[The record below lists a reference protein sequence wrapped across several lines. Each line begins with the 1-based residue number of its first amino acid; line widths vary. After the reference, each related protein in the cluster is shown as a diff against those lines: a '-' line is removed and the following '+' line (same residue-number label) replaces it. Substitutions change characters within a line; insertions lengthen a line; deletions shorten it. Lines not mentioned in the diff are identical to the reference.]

1 MGHQRLGRL
10 PGSRKWQQVVDL
22 ISGGADVRLVAAAT
36 SAAAES
42 SMIDASNDPAVKRAV
57 WLLTQIPIAA
67 RKADF
72 PTELR
77 KLGLSVGD
85 HPTLIE
91 VVTAVSDAVDRQVTR
106 GTDLGEMAQLSAIEC
121 LHAVASREIADL
133 FGGPT
138 DKVQR
143 ALGALGTVKQ
153 FTILT
158 RDFFARLTRRVLS
171 YYLSREL
178 PQNVG
183 LNSRFRT
190 IREHRDF
197 EAALDNHCRETT
209 RIIKEFSGE
218 WFSKHTHEGGITEA
232 KAGRFAHVAFKKIR
246 DELRQRRD
254 ANA

>member
-1 MGHQRLGRL
+1 M
-10 PGSRKWQQVVDL
+10 PSCCSVSR
-22 ISGGADVRLVAAAT
+22 
-36 SAAAES
+36 
-42 SMIDASNDPAVKRAV
+42 N
-57 WLLTQIPIAA
+57 
-67 RKADF
+67 
-72 PTELR
+72 
-77 KLGLSVGD
+77 
-85 HPTLIE
+85 H
-91 VVTAVSDAVDRQVTR
+91 
-106 GTDLGEMAQLSAIEC
+106 
-121 LHAVASREIADL
+121 
-133 FGGPT
+133 
-138 DKVQR
+138 
-143 ALGALGTVKQ
+143 GTVKQ
-153 FTILT
+153 FIILT

-178 PQNVG
+178 PQHVG